1 MGPAGIEEG
10 RLRKGHYREGESLMP
25 GNIDAVHQ
33 ETLDGLE
40 ELAHSGDMGAAFRLA
55 MARVS
60 IRKGHLRVIPSEIKK

>member
-1 MGPAGIEEG
+1 
-10 RLRKGHYREGESLMP
+10 MP